1 MLEEFGGEE
10 VTITVGPRRHDRCRA
25 TQQRDTIPLPTNDTM
40 VHGFALLLVFQLIG
54 EVAVQALALPVPGPL
69 VGMLLLFAALLAR
82 GGLPDALR
90 DAANGLLQHL
100 MLLFIPAVTGVMMYF
115 DSIAREWL
123 PFMAACIVGAAV
135 TMVATALTLRWML
148 RATGTPREE

>member
-1 MLEEFGGEE
+1 
-10 VTITVGPRRHDRCRA
+10 VTIKVGPRRDDRCRA
-25 TQQRDTIPLPTNDTM
+25 SRQRDTIRLPTNDTM

-69 VGMLLLFAALLAR
+69 VGMLLLFAGLLVR

-90 DAANGLLQHL
+90 DAANGLLRHL

-115 DSIAREWL
+115 DRISREWL
-123 PFMAACIVGAAV
+123 PFMAACILGAAV

-148 RATGTPREE
+148 RVTGTPRDRE